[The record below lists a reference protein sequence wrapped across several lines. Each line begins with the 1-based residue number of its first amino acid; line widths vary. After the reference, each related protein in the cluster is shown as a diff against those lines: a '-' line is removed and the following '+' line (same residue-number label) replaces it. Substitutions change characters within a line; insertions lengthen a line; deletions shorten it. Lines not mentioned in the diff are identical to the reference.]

1 MSLIKIDLL
10 RAHNTSVANGS
21 RTGTLKQDEVR
32 AGVEGHLEQF
42 AKQLNLARAGGL
54 DERGRN
60 VSPIN
65 LSLAQGL
72 QTYFGM
78 VAPERDEYGRKMNY
92 FAQQKWIIRNF
103 LRQMDVYMGSDTLS
117 TVVKRF
123 GGSHLSS
130 SELFKAMIDHSQ
142 FAGLAT
148 TGDFKPGSEWRFIIP
163 ELIMAAIRTDYEASS
178 MHNNWI
184 ALTQNITQDEITM
197 PQIKRGNAVPKRIGE
212 GESIQFGSVAFGKKK
227 AGVYKVGIGF
237 NLTDELIERS
247 SLDMLYIFL
256 GEVGN
261 DMSICAD
268 YEAYSILRNGEQ
280 EDGSESSPVI
290 GVDAVGTLSY
300 KDLKRG
306 TSRMN
311 RLGRKVSRIIT
322 GEDDGID
329 LTMLPEFTGFNG
341 GVGNK
346 MGTINSILGVPDTLQ
361 HDTYSVAD
369 DETILVDPTKAMA
382 KLQYGS
388 MKVEE
393 RRNPQNQTQ
402 ELFVSDY
409 VGFAVLRK
417 DARLVIDKSVTIG
430 AQGFPDYMDVDARIA
445 QAFGTETA

>member
-1 MSLIKIDLL
+1 MSLIKLDLL
-10 RAHNTSVANGS
+10 RAHNGSVANGS
-21 RTGTLKQDEVR
+21 KTGTLEREKVR
-32 AGVEGHLEQF
+32 EGVEGHLESF
-42 AKQLNLARAGGL
+42 AKELHLARAGGI
-54 DERGRN
+54 DDRGRN

-72 QTYFGM
+72 QTFFGM
-78 VAPERDEYGRKMNY
+78 VAPDRDEFGRKMNY

-103 LRQMDVYMGSDTLS
+103 LRQMDIYMGSDTLQ

-123 GGSHLSS
+123 GGNHLSS

-142 FAGLAT
+142 FAGLANT
-148 TGDFKPGSEWRFIIP
+148 SDFKPGSEWRFILP

-197 PQIKRGNAVPKRIGE
+197 PQIKRGNAVPKRVGE
-212 GESIQFGSVAFGKKK
+212 GESIGFGSVSFGKKK
-227 AGVYKVGIGF
+227 ASVYKVGIGF
-237 NLTDELIERS
+237 NLTDELVERS

-268 YEAYSILRNGEQ
+268 YEAYNILRNGEQ
-280 EDGSESSPVI
+280 ANGDESAPVI
-290 GVDAVGTLSY
+290 GVDTANTLAY

-329 LTMLPEFTGFNG
+329 LTTLPEFTGFNG

-346 MGTINSILGVPDTLQ
+346 MSTINSILGVPDTLQ
-361 HDTYSVAD
+361 HDTYAVAE
-369 DETILVDPTKAMA
+369 DETMLVDPSKAMA

-409 VGFAVLRK
+409 VGFAILRK
-417 DARLVIDKSVTIG
+417 DARLVIDKSSTIV
-430 AQGFPDYMDVDARIA
+430 AKPFPDYMDVDARIA
-445 QAFGTETA
+445 QQFTRETV